1 MKLRSLSIGIAAAVL
16 AISVAA
22 CGSDPAPAGQQ
33 TESPATEIQAP
44 VAAEAHDA
52 HDAHD
57 DHGPLPVLADGQR
70 WATDEPLR
78 KAMSGIRD
86 DVAKNLPAYH
96 ESRLQAADA
105 EALAVSV
112 EDNVN
117 YMIANCQLEPE
128 PDAVL
133 HAMIAQMMGAA
144 TALREDPASAE
155 GVPRLVS
162 VVNDYEA
169 TFDHEDLEPLT
180 HD

>member
-1 MKLRSLSIGIAAAVL
+1 MKRNSLYAGVASALL
-16 AISVAA
+16 ALAVAA
-22 CGSDPAPAGQQ
+22 CGGDPAP
-33 TESPATEIQAP
+33 PAQADTPPTTQSEAP
-44 VAAEAHDA
+44 VAADA

-57 DHGPLPVLADGQR
+57 EHGPRPVLAEGQR
-70 WATDEPLR
+70 WETDAPLR

-105 EALAVSV
+105 EALAASV
-112 EDNVN
+112 QDNVN

-133 HAMIAQMMGAA
+133 HVMIGEMMGAA

>member
-1 MKLRSLSIGIAAAVL
+1 MKPRSLSIGIAAAVL
-16 AISVAA
+16 ALSVAA
-22 CGSDPAPAGQQ
+22 CGSDPVPSGQQ
-33 TESPATEIQAP
+33 AASPATEIQAP

-52 HDAHD
+52 HDAHE

-96 ESRLQAADA
+96 DSRLQTADA

-112 EDNVN
+112 QENVN

-133 HAMIAQMMGAA
+133 HAMIAKMVGAA

-155 GVPRLVS
+155 GVPRLVA

-169 TFDHEDLEPLT
+169 TFDHDGLEPLA

>member
-1 MKLRSLSIGIAAAVL
+1 MKLNSLYSSVAAAVL
-16 AISVAA
+16 ALSVAA
-22 CGSDPAPAGQQ
+22 CGSDPAPPAQADA
-33 TESPATEIQAP
+33 SPATEVQAP
-44 VAAEAHDA
+44 VAADA
-52 HDAHD
+52 HDAHE
-57 DHGPLPVLADGQR
+57 DHGPRPVLAEGQR
-70 WATDEPLR
+70 WETDPPLR

-96 ESRLQAADA
+96 DSRLQAADA
-105 EALAVSV
+105 EALAASV

-133 HAMIAQMMGAA
+133 HVMIGEMMGAA
-144 TALREDPASAE
+144 TALREDPASTE

-169 TFDHEDLEPLT
+169 TFDHEELEPLT